1 MISTHNNAGTTMQ
14 PPPAARRAW
23 ISQVASDDL
32 ALPPQ
37 PSHEEE
43 DRQQTISARPGADP
57 DRPRSPISSS
67 DQQAQPRQRLGPFL
81 AHLPGHQ
88 VSHHPQDRC
97 AASAD
102 ARRRSAAIRCSS
114 LASCGNSPPEKDW
127 KDEASQSRLRAM
139 TASP

>member
-1 MISTHNNAGTTMQ
+1 MQ
-14 PPPAARRAW
+14 PAAGSTAG
-23 ISQVASDDL
+23 VDL
-32 ALPPQ
+32 A
-37 PSHEEE
+37 S
-43 DRQQTISARPGADP
+43 RQRRTSAAAPT
-57 DRPRSPISSS
+57 
-67 DQQAQPRQRLGPFL
+67 QPRRRTSPTDHQATSWSCPSTDQDHQSAPLINKRSRDNASTRSSLI
-81 AHLPGHQ
+81 PGHQ

-102 ARRRSAAIRCSS
+102 ARRRSAAIRCRS